1 MWTKNGPELLA
12 PLFLRNVAST
22 VPEQLGFCLDGEL
35 AVPALSPRQRSG
47 EAQRRVSC
55 GKH

>member
-12 PLFLRNVAST
+12 LLFLRNVAST
-22 VPEQLGFCLDGEL
+22 VPEQLGFCLDREL
-35 AVPALSPRQRSG
+35 AVPALSPRQGSG

-55 GKH
+55 GKR